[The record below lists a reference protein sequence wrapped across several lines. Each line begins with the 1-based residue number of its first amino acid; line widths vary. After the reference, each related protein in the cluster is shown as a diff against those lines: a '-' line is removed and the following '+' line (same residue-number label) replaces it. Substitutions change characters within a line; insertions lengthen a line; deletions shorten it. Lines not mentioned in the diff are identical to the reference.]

1 MLLIPLLV
9 YIPSFDSHIF
19 FFPAISLL
27 FLCSCPDG
35 WCRILNGRKDEQF
48 QIIRENDYLVVL
60 QANPGALF
68 TGDFAHAGVR
78 NFPLGSEEDRLMKE
92 FYSKVETIR
101 EGLDHHGN
109 DEDEDHPDITRQ
121 LMEMM
126 CNFHNLN
133 KICRFHCSTEP
144 TSAPLRIPRNAVGFV
159 DCRPN
164 PPDVGDKVDEKN
176 SEQLWST
183 VQHS

>member
-9 YIPSFDSHIF
+9 HILSFDSHIF
-19 FFPAISLL
+19 FFPTISLI
-27 FLCSCPDG
+27 FLCSCPGG

-164 PPDVGDKVDEKN
+164 PPDVGDKVDGKN